1 MEINQIQ
8 WGDDSAE
15 KDPNLL
21 EYFVASEPF
30 RRVAEKTKSIVIGR
44 KGSGKSALRTKL
56 TETFQQEGDMHVIN
70 LSPKYNSIRTVLNDQ
85 DIVQDF
91 GQEIFF
97 QHTWLRH
104 IFLDALCKIGDSAKG
119 KYADDSLKFARDV
132 SISFSPKGK

>member
-21 EYFVASEPF
+21 EYFVDSDAF
-30 RRVAEKTKSIVIGR
+30 RRVAEKSKGIVIGR

-56 TETFQQEGDMHVIN
+56 NETFENLNDAHVVN

-85 DIVQDF
+85 EIVNEF
-91 GQEIFF
+91 GREIFF

-104 IFLDALCKIGDSAKG
+104 ILL
-119 KYADDSLKFARDV
+119 DSLSVRSRMIDNG
-132 SISFSPKGK
+132 SIK

>member
-56 TETFQQEGDMHVIN
+56 TEPSQKKI
-70 LSPKYNSIRTVLNDQ
+70 IRM
-85 DIVQDF
+85 
-91 GQEIFF
+91 
-97 QHTWLRH
+97 
-104 IFLDALCKIGDSAKG
+104 
-119 KYADDSLKFARDV
+119 
-132 SISFSPKGK
+132 